1 MWSPI
6 GADEWAN
13 PESTVLGN
21 STSWTNV
28 ESSERGDV
36 AAYGSQVGIVVGVD
50 ETVRAATTEQKV
62 VRSNWGFM
70 SNQNTT
76 FWRYT
81 GP

>member
-6 GADEWAN
+6 GAEEWAN
-13 PESTVLGN
+13 PTSTVLEN

-28 ESSERGDV
+28 ESGERGDV
-36 AAYGSQVGIVVGVD
+36 AADGSQVGIVVAAD
-50 ETVRAATTEQKV
+50 ETVRATSEEQKV

-70 SNQNTT
+70 VDQNTT